1 MKLGLVLEGGASRT
15 YFSAGV
21 MDALLELG
29 IFADYVIGSSAG
41 IANGLSYVSNQPGRN
56 LIIGTQYL
64 NNKHYMGMKHFF
76 NPFNRSYYNINYVF
90 KDIPNKHLPFDYEAF
105 KNFKGEVYSAVTDI
119 ESGKCE
125 YIKLDKNN
133 PDWTAVVASCA
144 LPLMFP
150 PIKLNGKVYMDGGI
164 ADPIPYTHAVKSGC
178 DKIITVLTREKD
190 YVKTRETGIGLCGR
204 LYKKHPAFI
213 EALNKRTDLYNESH
227 KTAFELAEKG
237 EMFVFAPKNTE
248 GWKRTERDPEKIRA
262 MYDAG
267 HKLVMDRKEEL
278 EAYLKNGVQ

>member
-15 YFSAGV
+15 YFSVGV
-21 MDALLELG
+21 MDALLDLD
-29 IFADYVIGSSAG
+29 IMADYVIGSSAG
-41 IANGLSYVSNQPGRN
+41 IANGISYVSHQRGRN
-56 LIIGTQYL
+56 LIIGTEYL
-64 NNKHYMGMKHFF
+64 NNWHYMGISHFL
-76 NPFNRSYYNINYVF
+76 NPFNRSYYNIKYVF
-90 KDIPNKHLPFDYEAF
+90 EDIPNKYLPFDYEAF

-125 YIKLDKNN
+125 YMKLDGNDKK
-133 PDWTAVVASCA
+133 WREVVASCA

-164 ADPIPYTHAVKSGC
+164 ADPIPYEQAVKAGC

-190 YVKTRETGIGLCGR
+190 YIKTSEAGIDICGK

-213 EALNKRTDLYNESH
+213 ETLNRRSDVYNKSH
-227 KTAFELAEKG
+227 KNVFELAEKG
-237 EMFVFAPKNTE
+237 SMFVFAPENTQ
-248 GWKRTERDPEKIRA
+248 GWNRTERSPKKIQE

-267 HKLVMDRKEEL
+267 YKLAMDRREEL
-278 EAYLKNGVQ
+278 KEYLKK